1 MITSN
6 NNNNMKKIAFIF
18 CVCLFALTIQA
29 QTTSHMKFMGIELN
43 GTISAFQSKL
53 LAKGLKVSP
62 MSKNSPDGMRVFEGS
77 FSGEKANIS
86 VWYNTRTKIVYRA
99 KAIISREGE
108 ESIKQLKSSFES
120 KLDIKYGT
128 DNKKVNM
135 VKDDYLHEFDQCS
148 YLLDNGEVDLFI
160 SSTGYT
166 SLGTFFL
173 QIDYHDLENTV
184 NNRADEMDDL

>member
-1 MITSN
+1 
-6 NNNNMKKIAFIF
+6 MKKIAFIF
-18 CVCLFALTIQA
+18 CVCFFALTIQA
-29 QTTSHMKFMGIELN
+29 QTTSHLKFMGIELN

-62 MSKNSPDGMRVFEGS
+62 ISKNSPNGTRVFEGS
-77 FSGEKANIS
+77 FSGEEATIY

-99 KAIISREGE
+99 KAMIMRERE

-128 DNKKVNM
+128 DTKKVEK
-135 VKDDYLHEFDQCS
+135 VKDDYLHEFYQSS
-148 YLLDNGEVDLFI
+148 YMLDNGEVDLFI
-160 SSTGYT
+160 GSTGYT

-173 QIDYHDLENTV
+173 HIDYHDLQNAV
-184 NNRADEMDDL
+184 NNAVDEMDDL